1 MSFLRRI
8 RGLFWEEGTPPADGE
23 PGPGPDEL
31 VEPSPEPDDDDEARL
46 LPPEPPPPA
55 EAGPGPEERELR
67 RLIHALQVAPA
78 SARPPVDTRR
88 VDELIGFLVAD
99 GWTRVAVDLLREL
112 TGLAPHLD
120 GLRLRLAELLY
131 DLGEPDE
138 ALPLLREL
146 AETPGQRL
154 RAHFLLGEHH
164 GREDDAVRALQHYE
178 VVLALD
184 FRHPRARGR
193 AEELRRRLD
202 RPVATAAPTIFGA
215 EDLGPGGRF
224 LLQRELG
231 RGGGGTVYLAV
242 DQTLSRPV
250 AVKVLHPHVAQRQ
263 EARVH
268 LFGEARIAAALRHP
282 RIVTI
287 YDLEESLNLVV
298 MEYCAGGA
306 LAGRIAAEGPQPPA
320 DALQR
325 LAEITAVLDTVHRC
339 GVIHRDLKPGNLL
352 LRTDAPDAPLVLTD
366 FGAAHAGGHTEEPD
380 AAAAGSLIYMAPE
393 QRRGAALDPRA
404 DLYACG
410 VILLEM
416 LLGRPPLGQQQAIA
430 GDEIVGLG
438 EVWRELEDR
447 LPRAEGRAMS
457 AFCRGLVSPDVGAR
471 PGQGEEVTRLALDL
485 ARRLQDAEIGRDVLQ
500 ELRRRGAAR
509 PGPDVELWLAE
520 AERDLSL

>member
-1 MSFLRRI
+1 MSLLRRI
-8 RGLFWEEGTPPADGE
+8 RGLFWEEGPPPADGE
-23 PGPGPDEL
+23 PRPGPEEVGD
-31 VEPSPEPDDDDEARL
+31 VPAPDDDAAARP
-46 LPPEPPPPA
+46 LPPEPPPPPR
-55 EAGPGPEERELR
+55 AGPGPEEQELR
-67 RLIHALQVAPA
+67 RLIHALHGAPA
-78 SARPPVDTRR
+78 DSRPPIDTRR
-88 VDELIGFLVAD
+88 VNELLDHLVTD
-99 GWTRVAVDLLREL
+99 GWTRVAIDLLREL
-112 TGLAPHLD
+112 TGLAPRLD

-131 DLGEPDE
+131 DLGEHDE
-138 ALPLLREL
+138 AVPLLREL
-146 AETPGQRL
+146 IEVPQQRL
-154 RAHFLLGEHH
+154 RAHFLLGEYY

-178 VVLALD
+178 IVLALD
-184 FRHPRARGR
+184 FRYPRARGR

-202 RPVATAAPTIFGA
+202 RPMATAAPTIFGA

-231 RGGGGTVYLAV
+231 RCGGGTVYLAV

-320 DALQR
+320 DALRR
-325 LAEITAVLDTVHRC
+325 LAEITSVLDTVHRC

-366 FGAAHAGGHTEEPD
+366 FGAAHAGEHTEEPD
-380 AAAAGSLIYMAPE
+380 GAAAGSLIYMAPE

-430 GDEIVGLG
+430 GDELVGLG
-438 EVWRELEDR
+438 EVWREIEDR
-447 LPRAEGRAMS
+447 LPRAEGRTMI
-457 AFCRGLVSPDVGAR
+457 AFCRELVSPDPEAR
-471 PGQGEEVTRLALDL
+471 PARGEEVTRLAMDL
-485 ARRLQDAEIGRDVLQ
+485 ARRFRDAEIGREVLQ
-500 ELRRRGAAR
+500 ELRQRGAAR

-520 AERDLSL
+520 VERDLSL